1 MKKLFCEEGS
11 IFEEDDKVIILRGI
25 LWSGLNEK

>member
-11 IFEEDDKVIILRGI
+11 IFEDDKVIILRGI
-25 LWSGLNEK
+25 LWSGLNEN